1 MSNFK
6 TLLGNRV
13 YLEIPK
19 KEESKIVVDDNTKEA
34 LKREMLKKYSRLKI
48 FAIGEGVTNPNLRI
62 GDEVLVEPESLARK
76 AVMVD
81 LSDDVQVALIS
92 YFDIIH
98 IW

>member
-1 MSNFK
+1 MSEFR

-19 KEESKIVVDDNTKEA
+19 REESKIVVDENTKEA
-34 LKREMLKKYSRLKI
+34 LKREMLKKYSKLKV
-48 FAIGEGVTNPNLRI
+48 FAVGEGVTNPFLKV
-62 GDEVLVEPESLARK
+62 GDEVLVEPEALARK

-81 LSDDVQVALIS
+81 LSDDVQVALVS
-92 YFDIIH
+92 YFDVIH